1 MTLSEQV
8 DSLQARVAE
17 LKTSLDAS
25 RNETSEQVKARIAA
39 AKAKADATRAA
50 VADKAAETADRAD
63 SQWQSFKA
71 DVSAKM
77 DELKACIDRQRDQQD
92 VKAAERDAVRAEEN
106 AADSLDFAAWAIDV
120 AEGDVL
126 DAVDA
131 RAWADAGGRIAPQL
145 NPGRRGSRNERP
157 VVHSCGRTRVENRTY
172 WSGERVAGRVRRGG
186 VVGADGVLNQDRPSI
201 VVETACS

>member
-25 RNETSEQVKARIAA
+25 RKETSEQVKARIAA

-77 DELKACIDRQRDQQD
+77 DELKARIDRQRDQQD
-92 VKAAERDAVRAEEN
+92 VKAAERDAVRAEDN
-106 AADSLDFAAWAIDV
+106 AADSLAFEAWAIDV

-131 RAWADAGGRIAPQL
+131 RAWADARAAA
-145 NPGRRGSRNERP
+145 S
-157 VVHSCGRTRVENRTY
+157 
-172 WSGERVAGRVRRGG
+172 
-186 VVGADGVLNQDRPSI
+186 PS
-201 VVETACS
+201 TS